1 MILLPAMIRYDVN
14 TVVRKR
20 TPLIQLTYFF
30 LNLFYGN
37 FPGTAPFHKS
47 VSLKTTIM
55 KKALLIM
62 GLFTVMIFASYAK
75 TVTGIISDKDGNPLA
90 GVTIVL
96 KGTSTRV
103 SSDAKGNF
111 SIQAPETNITLV
123 FTLKGYTRQEL
134 KVTGTG
140 KISVVMQE
148 EIVLDEIARPE
159 HEKAIV
165 KSPAPAIMAEEATSC
180 LQGKVAGISVSN
192 QGWNRRK
199 QENYRAASCYQP
211 SPDYNTEGY
220 SAIHEN
226 GFKNPLIDPLSTF
239 SIDVDAASYSNVRRF
254 ITEGQKPVPD
264 AVRIEEMI
272 NYFDYDYPQPHDGNP
287 FAIVHELGVC
297 PWNKENL
304 LLHIG
309 LQGEKMTK
317 NEIPP
322 SNLVFLLDVSGSM
335 DQPNKLPLLIKAMKM
350 LAGQLRA
357 NDRVAIVVYAGSSGM
372 VLPSTPGNQKEKII
386 SALDRLQAGGSTAGS
401 AGLKLAYEVAEE
413 NFMEDGNNRI
423 ILATDGDF
431 NVGPSSNAE
440 MERMIEKYRD
450 RGIFISVCGF
460 GMGNY
465 KDDKME
471 IIADKGNGNYSYI
484 DNLMEAKK
492 VFINEFSSTLYTIAK
507 DVKIQ
512 IEFNPAFVKE
522 YRLVGYE
529 NRLLNEEDF
538 ENDKKDAG
546 EMGAGHTV
554 TALYEIVTTNR
565 HTDYVRKLKYQPSE
579 VIPDVPQTGELATIK
594 FRYKKPD
601 GDKSIL
607 MTEVIPQ
614 LVTPASETSD
624 NFRFSAAVAG
634 FGMLLRNSEF
644 KGTINYDQ
652 VLTLARGSKGYDRD
666 GYRAEFIRLVEL
678 SEAVSRAIAS
688 N

>member
-1 MILLPAMIRYDVN
+1 
-14 TVVRKR
+14 
-20 TPLIQLTYFF
+20 
-30 LNLFYGN
+30 
-37 FPGTAPFHKS
+37 
-47 VSLKTTIM
+47 M
-55 KKALLIM
+55 KKVMLVF
-62 GLFTVMIFASYAK
+62 GLFTVMIFASYAR
-75 TVTGIISDKDGNPLA
+75 TVTGIVSDRSGNPLK
-90 GVTIVL
+90 GVTIIL
-96 KGTSTRV
+96 KGTSTGV
-103 SSDAKGNF
+103 NSDAKGNF
-111 SIQAPETNITLV
+111 MIQVPETGVILV
-123 FTLKGYTRQEL
+123 FTLKGYTKQEL
-134 KVTGTG
+134 KVSSSEKLTV
-140 KISVVMQE
+140 IMQE
-148 EIVLDEIARPE
+148 EVVLEEIIRPE
-159 HEKAIV
+159 KEKDLA
-165 KSPAPAIMAEEATSC
+165 KSPVPAFKAEDVTVS
-180 LQGKVAGISVSN
+180 LQGKASGISISN
-192 QGWNRRK
+192 SGRASRAQQYNAP
-199 QENYRAASCYQP
+199 NYYYQP
-211 SPDYNTEGY
+211 APDYNTEGY

-226 GFKNPLIDPLSTF
+226 GYKNPKNEPLSTF
-239 SIDVDAASYSNVRRF
+239 SIDVDAASYSNIRRF

-287 FAIVHELGVC
+287 FAIVHELGAC

-309 LQGEKMTK
+309 LQGEKMAN
-317 NEIPP
+317 NEIPS

-335 DQPNKLPLLIKAMKM
+335 DQPNKLPLLVKAMKM
-350 LAGQLRA
+350 LVGQLRA
-357 NDRVAIVVYAGSSGM
+357 KDRVAIVVYAGSSGL
-372 VLPSTPGNQKEKII
+372 VLPSTAGSQKDRIVE
-386 SALDRLQAGGSTAGS
+386 ALERLRAGGSTAGS

-413 NFMEDGNNRI
+413 NFMEEGNNRI

-529 NRLLNEEDF
+529 NRMLNEEDF

-565 HTDYVRKLKYQPSE
+565 HTDYVRKLKYQPTE
-579 VIPDVPQTGELATIK
+579 VIPEVPQSGELATIK
-594 FRYKKPD
+594 FRYKRPD

-614 LVTPASETSD
+614 QVQPASETSD

-634 FGMLLRNSEF
+634 FGMLLRNSEY

-652 VLTLARGSKGYDRD
+652 VLSLARGSKGYDKD

-678 SEAVSRAIAS
+678 SDSGLTSDSE
-688 N
+688 

>member
-1 MILLPAMIRYDVN
+1 MEIFLGM
-14 TVVRKR
+14 KR
-20 TPLIQLTYFF
+20 TLLFITLAMVILSGTFARTVRGFVTDNGGNPLPGVNIIIKGTTTGVISDASGYFAITVPE
-30 LNLFYGN
+30 G
-37 FPGTAPFHKS
+37 
-47 VSLKTTIM
+47 
-55 KKALLIM
+55 KALLVFSFIGFKQQEVEIKDSKTLAIIM
-62 GLFTVMIFASYAK
+62 VE
-75 TVTGIISDKDGNPLA
+75 DLA
-90 GVTIVL
+90 
-96 KGTSTRV
+96 
-103 SSDAKGNF
+103 
-111 SIQAPETNITLV
+111 
-123 FTLKGYTRQEL
+123 
-134 KVTGTG
+134 
-140 KISVVMQE
+140 
-148 EIVLDEIARPE
+148 VLDEV
-159 HEKAIV
+159 IV
-165 KSPAPAIMAEEATSC
+165 TGYASQQKSSIRGSASSVSCISPARE
-180 LQGKVAGISVSN
+180 
-192 QGWNRRK
+192 R
-199 QENYRAASCYQP
+199 RAAACYQP
-211 SPDYNTEGY
+211 ARDFNTEGY

-226 GFKNPLIDPLSTF
+226 GYKNPLTDPLSTF

-297 PWNKENL
+297 PWNKDNL

-309 LQGEKMTK
+309 LQGEKMA
-317 NEIPP
+317 NSEIPS

-335 DQPNKLPLLIKAMKM
+335 DEPNKLPLLVKAMKM
-350 LAGQLRA
+350 LVGQLRA
-357 NDRVAIVVYAGSSGM
+357 KDRVAIVVYAGSSGM
-372 VLPSTPGNQKEKII
+372 VLPSTPGNQKDKII
-386 SALDRLQAGGSTAGS
+386 DALERLQAGGSTAGS

-492 VFINEFSSTLYTIAK
+492 VFINEFSSTLYTIAR

-554 TALYEIVTTNR
+554 TALYELVTTNR
-565 HTDYVRKLKYQPSE
+565 HTDYVRKLKYQPTE
-579 VIPDVPQTGELATIK
+579 VIPEVPQSGELATIK

-607 MTEVIPQ
+607 MTEEIPQ
-614 LVTPASETSD
+614 LVQPVSETSD

-634 FGMLLRNSEF
+634 FAMLLRNSEY

-652 VLTLARGSKGYDRD
+652 VLSLARSSKGYDKD

-678 SEAVSRAIAS
+678 SDSGLTSDSEQ
-688 N
+688 

>member
-1 MILLPAMIRYDVN
+1 
-14 TVVRKR
+14 
-20 TPLIQLTYFF
+20 
-30 LNLFYGN
+30 
-37 FPGTAPFHKS
+37 
-47 VSLKTTIM
+47 M
-55 KKALLIM
+55 KKVMLIM
-62 GLFTVMIFASYAK
+62 GLFMVMISSSYGR
-75 TVTGIISDKDGNPLA
+75 TVTGIVSDKSGNPLK
-90 GVTIVL
+90 GVIIVL
-96 KGTSTRV
+96 KGTSNRV
-103 SSDAKGNF
+103 NSDAGGNF
-111 SIQAPETNITLV
+111 TIQVPETNVILV
-123 FTLKGYTRQEL
+123 FILQGYARQEL
-134 KVTGTG
+134 KVSGPG
-140 KISVVMQE
+140 KVHVVMQE
-148 EIVLDEIARPE
+148 EIALDEIILL
-159 HEKAIV
+159 EKENDV
-165 KSPAPAIMAEEATSC
+165 VQSPAPVFKAEEAI
-180 LQGKVAGISVSN
+180 QGRVAGISVSS
-192 QGWNRRK
+192 G
-199 QENYRAASCYQP
+199 RAKRAQQYNSSYACKP
-211 SPDYNTEGY
+211 VPDYNTEGY

-226 GFKNPLIDPLSTF
+226 GYKNPLTDPLSTF

-297 PWNKENL
+297 PWNKDNL

-309 LQGEKMTK
+309 LQGEKMS
-317 NEIPP
+317 NSEIPS

-335 DQPNKLPLLIKAMKM
+335 DEPNKLPLLVKAMKM
-350 LAGQLRA
+350 LVGQLRA
-357 NDRVAIVVYAGSSGM
+357 KDRVAIVVYAGSSGL

-413 NFMEDGNNRI
+413 NFMEEGNNRI

-512 IEFNPAFVKE
+512 IEFNPAIVKE

-546 EMGAGHTV
+546 ELGAGHTV
-554 TALYEIVTTNR
+554 TALYEIVTSGR
-565 HTDYVRKLKYQPSE
+565 HSDYVRKLKYQPNE
-579 VIPDVPQTGELATIK
+579 VLPDVIQTGELATIK

-614 LVTPASETSD
+614 RVETDSETSD

-634 FGMLLRNSEF
+634 FGMLLRESEY

-652 VLTLARGSKGYDRD
+652 VLTLARGAKGYDKD

-678 SEAVSRAIAS
+678 SDNNGLTSS
-688 N
+688 NEY